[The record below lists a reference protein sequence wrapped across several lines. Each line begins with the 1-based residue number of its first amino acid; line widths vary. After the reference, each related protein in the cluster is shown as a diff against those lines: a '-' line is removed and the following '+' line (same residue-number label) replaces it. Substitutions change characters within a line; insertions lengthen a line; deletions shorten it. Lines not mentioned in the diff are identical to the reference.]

1 MTFFHF
7 KFL

>member
-1 MTFFHF
+1 MIFFHF